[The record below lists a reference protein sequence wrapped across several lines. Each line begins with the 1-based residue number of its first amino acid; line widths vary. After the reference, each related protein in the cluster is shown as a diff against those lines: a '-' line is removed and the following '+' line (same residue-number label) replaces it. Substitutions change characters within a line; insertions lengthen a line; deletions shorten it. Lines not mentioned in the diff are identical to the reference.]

1 MKLFRAKLR
10 DIKESA
16 IKFEDHSHKHQK
28 PSPLPQEHDYNLH
41 SGQKQPTTSSGVA
54 LPDPQFIAIHAAVAH
69 ILHMSGAAGF
79 IDYVLRRW
87 GDEFPKLRVPKADEL
102 EDLNYL
108 ASAFA
113 AADLTPGMGSI
124 VIH

>member
-1 MKLFRAKLR
+1 VKLFRAKLR
-10 DIKESA
+10 DIKESV
-16 IKFEDHSHKHQK
+16 IKFEDHSHKHQQ
-28 PSPLPQEHDYNLH
+28 PPLQEHDHNLR

-54 LPDPQFIAIHAAVAH
+54 LPDSQFIAIHAAVAH
-69 ILHMSGAAGF
+69 ILHLSGAAGF

-87 GDEFPKLRVPKADEL
+87 GDEFPKLKVPKADEL

-113 AADLTPGMGSI
+113 AADLTPGMGNPA
-124 VIH
+124 IH